1 MGLTKNQ
8 WACRQEKM
16 LVRKTPREQRIIVIE
31 VVFAPPLILFY
42 LNPAIKK
49 INLKDNFLQ
58 SKKKKQKEQM
68 FRILSTVFCRR
79 IYGHLFTL
87 RKEGR

>member
-58 SKKKKQKEQM
+58 SKKKNKKNKCSEYFLLYFAGEFM
-68 FRILSTVFCRR
+68 ATFSL
-79 IYGHLFTL
+79 
-87 RKEGR
+87 

>member
-58 SKKKKQKEQM
+58 SKKNKRNKCSEYFLLYFAGEFM
-68 FRILSTVFCRR
+68 ATFSL
-79 IYGHLFTL
+79 
-87 RKEGR
+87 